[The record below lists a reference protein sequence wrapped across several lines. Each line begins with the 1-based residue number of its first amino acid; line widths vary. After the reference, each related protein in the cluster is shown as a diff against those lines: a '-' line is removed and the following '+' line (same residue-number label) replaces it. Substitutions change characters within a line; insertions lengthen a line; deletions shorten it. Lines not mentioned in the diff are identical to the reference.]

1 VNAVATSRL
10 HLLLPMTL
18 AGKRRLE
25 AIEFSVFEAT
35 EDVAF
40 CG

>member
-1 VNAVATSRL
+1 MVSYKVFC
-10 HLLLPMTL
+10 
-18 AGKRRLE
+18 KRRLE